1 MFRRFEKLVDP
12 FQHYDDLNPPPDT
25 WRYLKSNLHPFRRVM
40 AMSLALTVVGAA
52 IEIWLISYTSQLV
65 DILAAARPD
74 RLWASHGTE
83 LLTAAVLVLIGRPLA
98 GYLRESLDDIAFR
111 PNAETLVRWRAHRH
125 VLRQSVGWFRQDF
138 SGRIASQV
146 RDMGNSATGAAYAV
160 LHTLSFVTIYV
171 AGSLWLMASIDLR
184 LMWPLLV
191 WVCCYL
197 GLMAFVI
204 PRLRRASEEFQGAYA
219 SLTGMLV
226 DTYANIDI
234 IKLFA
239 NAAEEDLEGRERFAA
254 ARRTFVRV
262 QKLEV
267 MVNSSMLF
275 LGSFLIVGLVG
286 YAVILWQAGGAP
298 LGLIAASLALS
309 FRITGMA
316 EWMLDAVSSLFAH
329 LGAMRQS
336 LLTVAQPLAI
346 TDEPGARQLLVSGGA
361 IAFKSVTH
369 HYGKGN
375 GGLAGIS
382 LHIARGEKVGLVGR
396 SGTGKSTLV
405 NLLLR
410 FFDPEAGSI
419 EIDGQDIRR
428 IAQESLRRQIGMV
441 TQDAALLHRSVRDNI
456 SHGDPRFSEGAIA
469 AAADKAAASGFIA
482 ALRDHEGR
490 IGYDAHV
497 GERGVQLSGGQRQ
510 RIALARAILKN
521 APILVLDEATSALD
535 SEVEAAIQDTL
546 YGVMEGKTVIAI
558 AHRLST
564 IAHMDRV
571 VVLDEGRIVED
582 GTHGDLLAQNG
593 IYAALWAR
601 QSGGFIGNDD
611 PVLNDG

>member
-1 MFRRFEKLVDP
+1 MFRRFEELVDP
-12 FQHYDDLNPPPDT
+12 FQDYDELKPSPQT
-25 WRYLKSNLHPFRRVM
+25 WRYLITNLRPFRTVM
-40 AMSLALTVVGAA
+40 AMSLSLTVIGAA
-52 IEIWLISYTSQLV
+52 IEIWLIGYTSQLV
-65 DILAAARPD
+65 DNLATARRDELWASQGIGLLAAA
-74 RLWASHGTE
+74 A
-83 LLTAAVLVLIGRPLA
+83 LVLIGRPVA

-111 PNAETLVRWRAHRH
+111 PNAETLFRWRAHRH
-125 VLRQSVGWFRQDF
+125 VLRQSVGWFRQDL

-146 RDMGNSATGAAYAV
+146 RDIGTSATGAAYAV

-184 LMWPLLV
+184 LIWPLIV
-191 WVCCYL
+191 WLCCYL

-204 PRLRRASEEFQGAYA
+204 PRLRQASEDFQGAYSA
-219 SLTGMLV
+219 LTGMMV
-226 DTYANIDI
+226 DTYANIDL

-239 NAAEEDLEGRERFAA
+239 DAQTEDREARQRFAA
-254 ARRTFVRV
+254 ARETFVRV

-267 MVNSSMLF
+267 TVNSSMLF
-275 LGSFLIVGLVG
+275 LGSFLIVALVG
-286 YAVILWQAGGAP
+286 YAVILWQSGGAP

-336 LLTVAQPLAI
+336 LLTVAQPLSIEDA
-346 TDEPGARQLLVSGGA
+346 PGARPLAIDRGE
-361 IAFKSVTH
+361 IAFKRVTH
-369 HYGKGN
+369 HYGKGD
-375 GGLAGIS
+375 GGLDSVSLRIAAGQKI
-382 LHIARGEKVGLVGR
+382 GLVGR

-410 FFDPEAGSI
+410 FFDPEGGSI
-419 EIDGQDIRR
+419 EIDGQDIRHVT
-428 IAQESLRRQIGMV
+428 QESLRRQIAMV
-441 TQDAALLHRSVRDNI
+441 SQEATLLHRSIRDNI
-456 SHGDPRFSEGAIA
+456 AHGDAGVSEAAIVLA
-469 AAADKAAASGFIA
+469 AENAAADGFIA
-482 ALRDHEGR
+482 SLRDHGGR
-490 IGYDAHV
+490 TGYDAHA

-510 RIALARAILKN
+510 RIAIARAVLKD

-564 IAHMDRV
+564 IARMDRI

-582 GTHGDLLAQNG
+582 GTHSELLARNG
-593 IYAALWAR
+593 IYAALWAH
-601 QSGGFIGNDD
+601 QSGGFIEADD
-611 PVLNDG
+611 PIAN

>member
-12 FQHYDDLNPPPDT
+12 FQHYDDLTPQPDA
-25 WRYLKSNLHPFRRVM
+25 WLYLKSNLHPFRFVM
-40 AMSLALTVVGAA
+40 TMSLALTVIGAA
-52 IEIWLISYTSQLV
+52 IEVWLIGYTSQLV

-74 RLWASHGTE
+74 QLWASHGPG
-83 LLTAAVLVLIGRPLA
+83 LLAAAALILIGRPIA

-138 SGRIASQV
+138 SGRIAAQV
-146 RDMGNSATGAAYAV
+146 RDIGNSATGAAYAV
-160 LHTLSFVTIYV
+160 LHTLSFVIIYV

-184 LMWPLLV
+184 LTWPLLI
-191 WVCCYL
+191 WVVCYL
-197 GLMAFVI
+197 SLMAFVI
-204 PRLRRASEEFQGAYA
+204 PKLRKASEEFQGAYA

-239 NAAEEDLEGRERFAA
+239 NAAEEDREGRERFAA
-254 ARRTFVRV
+254 ARETFVRV

-286 YAVILWQAGGAP
+286 YAVILWQSGSAP

-316 EWMLDAVSSLFAH
+316 EWMLDAVSSLFSH
-329 LGAMRQS
+329 LGAIRQS

-346 TDEPGARQLLVSGGA
+346 ADEPGARELVINNGE
-361 IAFKSVTH
+361 ITFRDVTH

-375 GGLAGIS
+375 GGLNGVSLGI
-382 LHIARGEKVGLVGR
+382 APGEKVGVVGR

-410 FFDPEAGSI
+410 FFDPEAGAI
-419 EIDGQDIRR
+419 EIDGQDIRSVV
-428 IAQESLRRQIGMV
+428 QESLRRQIAMV
-441 TQDAALLHRSVRDNI
+441 NQDAALLHRSIRDNI
-456 SHGDPRFSEGAIA
+456 AHGDPRFSESAIA
-469 AAADKAAASGFIA
+469 AALDKAAASGFVA
-482 ALRDHEGR
+482 TLRDHEGR
-490 IGYDAHV
+490 TGYDAHV

-510 RIALARAILKN
+510 RIALARAILKD

-535 SEVEAAIQDTL
+535 SEVEAVIQDTL
-546 YGVMEGKTVIAI
+546 YRVMEGKTVIAI

-564 IAHMDRV
+564 IARMDRI
-571 VVLDEGRIVED
+571 VVLDQGRIVEN
-582 GTHGDLLAQNG
+582 GTHGELLSRNG

-601 QSGGFIGNDD
+601 QSGGFIGDDD
-611 PVLNDG
+611 PAVAE

>member
-12 FQHYDDLNPPPDT
+12 FQHYDDLTPPPDA
-25 WRYLKSNLHPFRRVM
+25 WRYLKSNLRPFRFVM
-40 AMSLALTVVGAA
+40 TMSLALTVIGAA
-52 IEIWLISYTSQLV
+52 IEVWLIGYTSQLV
-65 DILAAARPD
+65 DILATARPD
-74 RLWASHGTE
+74 QLWASHGTG
-83 LLTAAVLVLIGRPLA
+83 LLAAAALVLIGRPIA

-138 SGRIASQV
+138 SGRIAAQV
-146 RDMGNSATGAAYAV
+146 RDIGNSATGAAYAV
-160 LHTLSFVTIYV
+160 LHTLSFVSIYV
-171 AGSLWLMASIDLR
+171 AGSLWLMASIDWR
-184 LMWPLLV
+184 LIWPLLI
-191 WVCCYL
+191 WVSCYL
-197 GLMAFVI
+197 GLMVFVI
-204 PRLRRASEEFQGAYA
+204 PRLRKASEEFQGAYA

-239 NAAEEDLEGRERFAA
+239 NAAEEDREGRERFAV
-254 ARRTFVRV
+254 ARETFVRV
-262 QKLEV
+262 QRLEV

-286 YAVILWQAGGAP
+286 YAVILWQGGGAP

-316 EWMLDAVSSLFAH
+316 EWMLDAVSSLFGH

-346 TDEPGARQLLVSGGA
+346 AGEPAARELVVNSGA
-361 IAFKSVTH
+361 IAFRNVTH

-375 GGLAGIS
+375 GGLNGVS
-382 LHIARGEKVGLVGR
+382 LRIAPGEKVGLVGR

-419 EIDGQDIRR
+419 EIDGQDIRSVT
-428 IAQESLRRQIGMV
+428 QESLRRQIAMV
-441 TQDAALLHRSVRDNI
+441 SQDAALLHRSVRDNI
-456 SHGDPRFSEGAIA
+456 AHGDPRFSESAIA
-469 AAADKAAASGFIA
+469 AALDKAAASEFVA

-490 IGYDAHV
+490 TSYDAHV

-510 RIALARAILKN
+510 RIALARAILKD

-535 SEVEAAIQDTL
+535 SEVEAVIQDTL
-546 YGVMEGKTVIAI
+546 YRVMEGKTVIAI

-564 IAHMDRV
+564 IARMDRI
-571 VVLDEGRIVED
+571 VVLDDGQIVEN
-582 GTHGDLLAQNG
+582 GTHGELLAQNG

-601 QSGGFIGNDD
+601 QSGGFIGDDD
-611 PVLNDG
+611 PALAE